1 MQSIE
6 ELVQEAQAGKEEA
19 FGELCRRF
27 TGLVR
32 SRAGQS
38 FARSIR
44 EDMEGVAWLAFAK
57 AVREYRSGSGH
68 FEGYAAQCVTYAVWN
83 AFQKECKCWQRQA
96 GSLDAEDF
104 PEASGAENVE
114 EEVEKK
120 LLEEKLRQTVGRLSA
135 RQRQVVQ
142 ERLQGR
148 TLQEIAKQMGVSHQA
163 VSRLLARAAEAMRC
177 AWAVKK

>member
-1 MQSIE
+1 
-6 ELVQEAQAGKEEA
+6 
-19 FGELCRRF
+19 
-27 TGLVR
+27 
-32 SRAGQS
+32 
-38 FARSIR
+38 
-44 EDMEGVAWLAFAK
+44 METRTTTPIT
-57 AVREYRSGSGH
+57 AVM
-68 FEGYAAQCVTYAVWN
+68 V
-83 AFQKECKCWQRQA
+83 
-96 GSLDAEDF
+96 
-104 PEASGAENVE
+104 
-114 EEVEKK
+114 

>member
-38 FARSIR
+38 FVRSIR
-44 EDMEGVAWLAFAK
+44 EDMEGAAWLAFAK

-68 FEGYAAQCVTYAVWN
+68 FEGLLCGERVSREAGKQG
-83 AFQKECKCWQRQA
+83 QR
-96 GSLDAEDF
+96 GNRCSRRF
-104 PEASGAENVE
+104 RTPEAS
-114 EEVEKK
+114 
-120 LLEEKLRQTVGRLSA
+120 
-135 RQRQVVQ
+135 
-142 ERLQGR
+142 
-148 TLQEIAKQMGVSHQA
+148 
-163 VSRLLARAAEAMRC
+163 LARGAVNAGC
-177 AWAVKK
+177 ACHGRADVLNGGLKTRPEMAFDLWMAKAGVRGKPTSGTLL